1 MPRKLGRKNKH
12 RTQTIRNVAQ
22 SLILYEKIK
31 TTDAKAKEVKS
42 LVEKSINLAKKNDL
56 TSRRK
61 LLAVYFHNKNI
72 VDKLI
77 NDISPRYTNINS
89 GYIRIVKGNNRVGD
103 NAPTCI
109 MILSITKFLNN
120 IEVKNTK
127 ISK

>member
-22 SLILYEKIK
+22 SLILYEKIQ
-31 TTDAKAKEVKS
+31 TTDAKAKEVRS
-42 LVEKSINLAKKNDL
+42 LVEKSINIAKKNDL

-61 LLAVYFHNKNI
+61 LLSVYFHNKNI

-77 NDISPRYTNINS
+77 NDISPRFSKINS

-127 ISK
+127 NSK